1 MLMMKSRIRIGS
13 RDSRLAVVQA
23 EIIRDGIQRAHPEC
37 ELEIITMKTTGDK
50 ILGKSLEMIGG
61 KGLFV
66 KELELALRDGKIDIA
81 VHSLKDMP
89 MELPEELPIL
99 AYGKREDPRDV
110 LVYRPGLDGL
120 SEHPL
125 IGSSSRR
132 RMLQLK
138 ALYPSARFQGIRG
151 NVQTRL
157 KKLADEGMDAAI
169 LAAAGLNRLQ
179 MPELAARYF
188 SVDEMLPAAGQ
199 GILAVQGRRDMDV
212 SLLQGIDDAESRVCA
227 IAERA
232 FVKELDG
239 GCTSPIA
246 AFGEIMDGKIR
257 LRGLYY
263 READGSWFKEAETG
277 EIHEAK
283 ELGRSLARR
292 MRQRGCLK

>member
-1 MLMMKSRIRIGS
+1 M
-13 RDSRLAVVQA
+13 VQA

-277 EIHEAK
+277 EIREAK